1 MEPDSSASDQL
12 ENKEGTS
19 DQSALDPQASSP
31 AEAPPESEAS
41 DSSLQTSKDQVEIKT
56 ADLQQATPGEGSPN
70 ALGTARNPS
79 DEPVTTQESGA
90 SGNSTTNLQ
99 AITKSAQLKTEG
111 EADENSQQPTPQGY
125 DFKLVDETV
134 REEFKCPICHL
145 IARKPAKVSCCGH
158 IFCHA
163 CIATETECPLCRDTF
178 DSMIDKLLERKIR
191 HQQVYCVNQDKGCEW
206 TGELGDVWPLHLQ
219 DPTNQP
225 QQPGTQ
231 RCLHQLT
238 TCKKCDQELM
248 YVELNHHMD
257 SVCEHRMV
265 RCEYQFAGC
274 NFKGPE
280 MNMPQ
285 HIQEKT
291 TAHLALV
298 SSLATNQK
306 SVFMLARKKFQCCY
320 WFTLA
325 ALVVA
330 LIFILGIAMVGLYF
344 THTKVNILKDTNLR
358 LLEQLNESANHEGRT
373 DNLVSQLSTE
383 QKQIK
388 KINSRLLDSVK
399 QLNNE
404 SANHKVQTD
413 DLVSQLRTERKRIKK
428 INSRLLDSVK
438 QLNNESANHKVQTDD
453 LVSQLRAERKRIRN
467 INSRLL
473 DSVEQL
479 KDESALHEVRID
491 NLVSQLS
498 DELAKQDVSV
508 DNLSSRLK
516 DQTTEIVRLDSELR
530 HLESE
535 FSRMQSESYLRSILR
550 NIFPEGLV

>member
-1 MEPDSSASDQL
+1 MELDSSASDQQ

-19 DQSALDPQASSP
+19 DQSALDPQASSQSP

-41 DSSLQTSKDQVEIKT
+41 NSSLQTSKDQVEIKT
-56 ADLQQATPGEGSPN
+56 ADLQQPTPGEGSPS
-70 ALGTARNPS
+70 TARNTS
-79 DEPVTTQESGA
+79 DDPVTTQESGA

-99 AITKSAQLKTEG
+99 AITKSAQLETEG
-111 EADENSQQPTPQGY
+111 EADEKNQQPTPQGY

-134 REEFKCPICHL
+134 REECECPICNL
-145 IARKPAKVSCCGH
+145 IASKPAKVSCCGR

-163 CIATETECPLCRDTF
+163 CIATQNECPICRDTF
-178 DSMIDKLLERKIR
+178 DSMIDKLLERKIQ
-191 HQQVYCVNQDKGCEW
+191 HLQVYCVNQDKGCEW
-206 TGELGDVWPLHLQ
+206 TGKLRDVPLHLQ

-231 RCLHQLT
+231 RCLHQRT

-248 YVELNHHMD
+248 YMELNHHMD

-274 NFKGPE
+274 HFKGPE

-291 TAHLALV
+291 AAHLALV

-344 THTKVNILKDTNLR
+344 THTKVTILKDTNLR
-358 LLEQLNESANHEGRT
+358 LLDQLNESANHEGRT
-373 DNLVSQLSTE
+373 DDLVLQLRTE
-383 QKQIK
+383 QKRIK
-388 KINSRLLDSVK
+388 KINSKLLDSVK

-404 SANHKVQTD
+404 SANHKVRTD

-428 INSRLLDSVK
+428 INSRLRDSVK

-508 DNLSSRLK
+508 DNLSSQLK
-516 DQTTEIVRLDSELR
+516 DQATEIIRLDSELR